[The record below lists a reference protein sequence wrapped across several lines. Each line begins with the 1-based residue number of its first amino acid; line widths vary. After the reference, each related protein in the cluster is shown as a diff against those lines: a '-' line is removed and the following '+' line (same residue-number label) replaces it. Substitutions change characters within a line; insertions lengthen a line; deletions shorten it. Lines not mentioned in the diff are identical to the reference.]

1 MKMIDSI
8 WNIFLCRLYKVKI
21 GKNFRCDGRII
32 IQGRGGEYSIGD
44 NVHIISKE
52 FLNPV
57 GGNRTVLQTLDGG
70 RIEIGNNTGIS
81 HATLCAREEIIIED
95 NVLIGGGVKIYDNDF
110 HSLEYKHRMERPD
123 THIRKGVVHIKEGAF
138 IGAHSIILKN
148 VTIGKHSVVGAG
160 SVVTKD
166 VPDGEIWAGNPA
178 KKCGIVEQT
187 EGGVQ

>member
-1 MKMIDSI
+1 MKMIDGI
-8 WNIFLCRLYKVKI
+8 WNIFLFRLYKVKI
-21 GKNFRCDGRII
+21 GKNFKCDGRII
-32 IQGRGGEYSIGD
+32 IQGRGGYSIGD

-81 HATLCAREEIIIED
+81 HAILCAREEIIIED

-123 THIRKGVVHIKEGAF
+123 TYIRKDSVRIREGSF
-138 IGAHSIILKN
+138 IGAHSIILKG
-148 VTIGKHSVVGAG
+148 VEIGRHSIIGAG
-160 SVVTKD
+160 SLVSKN
-166 VPDGEIWAGNPA
+166 VPSGEIWAGNPA
-178 KKCGIVEQT
+178 RFIKKIE
-187 EGGVQ
+187 